1 MSHRFIIGIGSQRA
15 GSTLLHR
22 LIGDCIEVFM
32 HPVKE
37 LHYFDTLF
45 GSRPQKALA
54 DFSRRQLSR
63 EMDRIMA
70 AKDYGFMSRR
80 YKSFLRANSILATT
94 AISDVDYLDL
104 FRPCLRKYSVLG
116 EVTPEYMLFDEEQVA
131 RMRGMVGE
139 DATIIM
145 LCRDP
150 VQRLFSAAKLYNIYN
165 ALRMNRL
172 QLDAWLRRNLAE
184 KTTWMLAQDSYNDY
198 ERAIRIYRS
207 VFPRFLA
214 LSYEQLVTEPESVLP
229 LLREACNVTIDAVQF
244 RTGLSKVSNRLEEVE
259 PPDAELV
266 TQVTERYATQI
277 AFLSDFFPHY
287 KSRALAPCSDT

>member
-22 LIGDCIEVFM
+22 LIGDCVEVFM

-45 GSRPQKALA
+45 GSRPQTALA
-54 DFSRRQLSR
+54 AFSRRQLSR

-80 YKSFLRANSILATT
+80 YKCFLRANSILATT

-104 FRPCLRKYSVLG
+104 FRPCLRKFSVLG
-116 EVTPEYMLFDEEQVA
+116 EVTPEYMLFDEEQVG
-131 RMRGMVGE
+131 RMHGMVGE

-165 ALRMNRL
+165 ALRMDHL
-172 QLDAWLRRNLAE
+172 QLDAWLRRSLAE
-184 KTTWMLAQDSYNDY
+184 KTTWMMAQDSYNDY
-198 ERAIRIYRS
+198 ERAIQIYRS

-244 RTGLSKVSNRLEEVE
+244 RAGLSKVSNQLGEGE
-259 PPDAELV
+259 PPDAGLV
-266 TQVTERYATQI
+266 AQLTERYATQI
-277 AFLSDFFPHY
+277 AFLSDFFPRY
-287 KSRALAPCSDT
+287 QSPAVARCADA